1 MEEKKQLTFYPKKCR
16 LVLFILF
23 TGALSVFGTLLFVE
37 SLKEIVYPP
46 LIFGVFLAVIFGWMT
61 LKVLKKLVSI
71 HPYLILTKTELTIHP
86 YEKNEVSIEWKD
98 ILEFQTI
105 YTNFQKYI
113 EIVLFNEE
121 KYNSKSLAGNGKN
134 IGSRIPTFVIV
145 WGMIKRKDRDELLGA
160 LWKIHSQA
168 VDTVLTEEELNK
180 MNQREEKEDN
190 ITHDYFIRSYRTSLF
205 ISIFIIIIFYLI
217 GDETGAIPIVLVL
230 FVLYPFAK
238 LIYDLLIGFKINR
251 IVEKQ
256 VDINIYF
263 WELYFLID
271 LIIYILTIFIAP
283 FGIIY
288 ILFKYLQDRLRKSR

>member
-1 MEEKKQLTFYPKKCR
+1 LT
-16 LVLFILF
+16 V
-23 TGALSVFGTLLFVE
+23 
-37 SLKEIVYPP
+37 
-46 LIFGVFLAVIFGWMT
+46 
-61 LKVLKKLVSI
+61 
-71 HPYLILTKTELTIHP
+71 
-86 YEKNEVSIEWKD
+86 NE
-98 ILEFQTI
+98 
-105 YTNFQKYI
+105 
-113 EIVLFNEE
+113 
-121 KYNSKSLAGNGKN
+121 KN
-134 IGSRIPTFVIV
+134 IGLRIPTFVIV

-180 MNQREEKEDN
+180 MNQREEQEDY
-190 ITHDYFIRSYRTSLF
+190 ITHDYFICSYRTSLF

-217 GDETGAIPIVLVL
+217 GDEAGAIPIALIL

-271 LIIYILTIFIAP
+271 LVIYINDIYRPIWNYLHTI
-283 FGIIY
+283 
-288 ILFKYLQDRLRKSR
+288 